1 MTKKPTDKKGDS
13 KKKVNEA
20 EAAAAAIAGIK
31 SVEAPDKKKA
41 TKEKPQV
48 DIKHKDFEG
57 YVALMLVK
65 QALEGVEKQ
74 LNREIRDGEVF
85 AHFADEIART
95 GSQPEAFEGNQG
107 RCSAQFQ
114 YKQRGFGFSKEV
126 ADALDENGVE
136 FDKIAKVQEQYL
148 INPEIVADK
157 EKFGKLVMA
166 INALGF
172 GDVLRHQAPSFTYKF
187 NKTTIKQLSV
197 LKDRSI
203 RSDLALSIAQLSAGK
218 PMIDG
223 IEKEGALESALAILQ
238 EQGILSLDNS
248 SDDDDEDK

>member
-1 MTKKPTDKKGDS
+1 MAIKKSDS
-13 KKKVNEA
+13 KKKVSEA

-31 SVEAPDKKKA
+31 SVEAPDKKKKA

-85 AHFADEIART
+85 THFADEIVRT
-95 GSQPEAFEGNQG
+95 GSQPDTFEGVHG

-126 ADALDENGVE
+126 AEALDANGVE

-148 INPEIVADK
+148 INPEIAADK

-187 NKTTIKQLSV
+187 NKNTIKQLSV

-223 IEKEGALESALAILQ
+223 IEKDDALESALSILQ
-238 EQGILSLDNS
+238 EQGILSLNSS
-248 SDDDDEDK
+248 SDDEDDK